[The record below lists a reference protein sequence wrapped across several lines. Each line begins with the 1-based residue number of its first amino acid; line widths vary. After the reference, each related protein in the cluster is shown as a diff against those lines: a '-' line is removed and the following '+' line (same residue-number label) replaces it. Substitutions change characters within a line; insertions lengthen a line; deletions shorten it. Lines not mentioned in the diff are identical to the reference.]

1 MIRSRFSGLA
11 LLLSMCLSTP
21 LNAGM
26 PLIFDDGDKVKD
38 IIAKLQEAMGSLIQ
52 QAGGETR
59 LTMTHGYQL
68 SQAMISNLAA
78 QYSDSLDLTFRQL
91 DSQQRKGFDDFRVL
105 INQNQR
111 WVHGD
116 IQEGLRTVQ
125 DLNVVINNL
134 AISSSRPI
142 VTRFAPTY
150 ISPASASDTV
160 LIEVSGFHLY
170 DALSSKRP
178 SLRIEQKEYTADGA
192 TDNVVSFNIPRESI
206 QVSSDRLQY
215 VTFDLTLYQ
224 NTSNWV
230 VSFFHKKYEPTHY
243 SLMFAVLPENLG
255 SYSVATKSMVDRREE
270 IDFNSPSI
278 TVNAPSDGGHS
289 NEPPRTY
296 VPNGGYVFDVN
307 TISAVYD
314 EKLGWYRGHS
324 DNRYNHGQCV
334 MTNVLPTSVTIQVS
348 ADTRAKEDAA
358 RTVCHVF
365 GKQYKVKTEPQ
376 TEISSSAPL
385 KWGDETHFDVHE
397 NASQV
402 INVKLFGNV
411 EYEVSAS
418 EPRDL
423 PFLRL
428 EPSTR
433 DKVYFL
439 RPQREWGPK

>member
-1 MIRSRFSGLA
+1 MMRSRISVLA
-11 LLLSMCLSTP
+11 LIFFTYLSTP

-26 PLIFDDGDKVKD
+26 PLIFDDGDKVKE
-38 IIAKLQEAMGSLIQ
+38 IIAKLQAAMGGLIE
-52 QAGGETR
+52 QAGGEAR

-91 DSQQRKGFDDFRVL
+91 DSQQKKGFDDLRVL

-111 WVHGD
+111 WIHGD

-142 VTRFAPTY
+142 VTRFSPTY
-150 ISPASASDTV
+150 ISPANASDSV
-160 LIEVSGFHLY
+160 LVEVSGFHLY
-170 DALSSKRP
+170 DAASPSRP
-178 SLRIEQKEYTADGA
+178 SLRVEKKEYTADGA
-192 TDNVVSFNIPRESI
+192 TDNVISFVIPRESI
-206 QVSSDRLQY
+206 PVSSHQLQH

-230 VSFFHKKYEPTHY
+230 VSYFHKEYEPTQY

-255 SYSVATKSMVDRREE
+255 SYSVATKTMVDRREE
-270 IDFNSPSI
+270 VDFNSPKI

-289 NEPPRTY
+289 NEPSHTY
-296 VPNGGYVFDVN
+296 VPNDGYVFDVN
-307 TISAVYD
+307 SVSAVYD
-314 EKLGWYRGHS
+314 EKLGWYKGQK

-334 MTNVLPTSVTIQVS
+334 MTNILPTSVTIQVS

-358 RTVCHVF
+358 RTVCHAF
-365 GKQYKVKTEPQ
+365 GKQYKVKTEPLSETSS
-376 TEISSSAPL
+376 TEPL
-385 KWGDETHFDVHE
+385 IWGAETHFDVHE

-402 INVKLFGNV
+402 INVNLFGNV
-411 EYEVSAS
+411 KYEVSAS
-418 EPRDL
+418 EARDL

-433 DKVYFL
+433 DKIYFL
-439 RPQREWGPK
+439 RPQREWEPK